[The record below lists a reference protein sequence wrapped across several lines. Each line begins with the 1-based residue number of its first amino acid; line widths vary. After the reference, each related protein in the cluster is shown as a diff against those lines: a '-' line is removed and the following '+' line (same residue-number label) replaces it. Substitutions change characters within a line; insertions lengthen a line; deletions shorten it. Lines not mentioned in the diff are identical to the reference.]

1 MMKPISFPYQIL
13 GILIGFLLEFLYA
26 RGFLNGIK
34 CYQLNRNAYKKR
46 KKGETF
52 KEWLFYDR
60 WKNEIPKI
68 FLIYHFAILV
78 IHGVG
83 LLMCSLFY
91 LLRLEYQV
99 GSVIAWG
106 VIIWDLAC
114 FIIIEI
120 LFWSP
125 KRMHTPYERWIVK
138 RRGQKPKQ
146 PK

>member
-68 FLIYHFAILV
+68 FLIYQSLRHICHTWCRSSHVLS
-78 IHGVG
+78 
-83 LLMCSLFY
+83 LLSTALGISGGQCHS
-91 LLRLEYQV
+91 V
-99 GSVIAWG
+99 GSHHLGFG
-106 VIIWDLAC
+106 V
-114 FIIIEI
+114 F
-120 LFWSP
+120 
-125 KRMHTPYERWIVK
+125 HNH
-138 RRGQKPKQ
+138 
-146 PK
+146 